1 MLWRVRA
8 MNVATFVPALFNAHE
23 HVSSHAGVRAYAS
36 SDIRTLTYAGQ
47 GFSHSLHANTGT
59 RNTLL
64 QCTCVCVCLWGGGG
78 NVAEQS
84 SVHAGRYVSRN
95 SATVV
100 RIFVIV
106 VEDVPQLVSCTW
118 PLVNVRICTSVYVM
132 LSFTQ
137 CVCAQLDE
145 LSFA

>member
-1 MLWRVRA
+1 MLQRLCLLYLMPMSMYRHMLGCAHMPAQTSVHSHTQVKVSRIHCTQTLA
-8 MNVATFVPALFNAHE
+8 HATRFCNALA
-23 HVSSHAGVRAYAS
+23 
-36 SDIRTLTYAGQ
+36 
-47 GFSHSLHANTGT
+47 
-59 RNTLL
+59 
-64 QCTCVCVCLWGGGG
+64 CVCVCGGGG